1 MWKCTHVPRTRII
14 QWLSIMI
21 TLLAQVFQLLN
32 GIRGLP
38 KVVFPIRLCCHR
50 CYHCIWGHCW
60 EVRFYDESDYLC
72 WYSRSIQSL
81 CCHNHHIVN
90 NHCIWGNCWEV
101 RSCYESDESDYW
113 CWYHNQFSP
122 YAVIIIILSSTIV
135 SGAIAERWSSVI
147 NLMNLITNVDI
158 HNQFSPYAVI
168 IIILSP
174 TIVSRAIAE
183 RWGSQEIISVTMLSS
198 HHEIVIIK
206 CFSPHIVIV
215 LPSAN
220 LQLFSS
226 TASSWSWSW

>member
-1 MWKCTHVPRTRII
+1 MCDRADGPFILLESSFFPQDRYQSITATKSNSRNLWKCTHVPRTRIL

-21 TLLAQVFQLLN
+21 TLLVQVFQLLN

-101 RSCYESDESDYW
+101 RFCYESDESDYW

-122 YAVIIIILSSTIV
+122 YAVIIIILSS
-135 SGAIAERWSSVI
+135 
-147 NLMNLITNVDI
+147 
-158 HNQFSPYAVI
+158 
-168 IIILSP
+168 

-226 TASSWSWSW
+226 TASPWSWSW